1 MRIFTIYKLTTPC
14 INMGQIS
21 NNEEIFLS
29 FKLYNYV
36 SSNKKVKILK
46 RKKENINIYTLRWMK
61 LFLENIIRYEVV

>member
-1 MRIFTIYKLTTPC
+1 ME
-14 INMGQIS
+14 QIS

-46 RKKENINIYTLRWMK
+46 Q
-61 LFLENIIRYEVV
+61 